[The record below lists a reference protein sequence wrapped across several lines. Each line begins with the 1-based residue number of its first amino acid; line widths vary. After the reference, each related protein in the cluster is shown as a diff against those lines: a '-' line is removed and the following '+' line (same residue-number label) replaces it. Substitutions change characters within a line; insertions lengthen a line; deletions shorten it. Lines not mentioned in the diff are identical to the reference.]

1 VTTAV
6 APEAAGPTTAPP
18 ARPTGAPTGAS
29 SPASAAAPEETAEPT
44 PGQRIKACFERL
56 AVALIHRGT
65 DVIVDKADG
74 LADRLD
80 EIKENGGV
88 GLGAAFGAGYAY
100 MAGKNPVVGAL
111 KGAWS
116 SLSTGKKVG
125 IVLGLVL
132 LGLLSPVALVIALVA
147 LLVWAI
153 VKAAKS

>member
-1 VTTAV
+1 MTTAV

-29 SPASAAAPEETAEPT
+29 SPAAAAPGDTAEQT

-74 LADRLD
+74 LADKLE

-116 SLSTGKKVG
+116 SLGTGTKVG

-153 VKAAKS
+153 VKAVKS

>member
-1 VTTAV
+1 VSTAV
-6 APEAAGPTTAPP
+6 APEASGPTTAPP
-18 ARPTGAPTGAS
+18 ARPTGEPSEAPGNT
-29 SPASAAAPEETAEPT
+29 PDETSEPT

-65 DVIVDKADG
+65 DAIVDRADG
-74 LADRLD
+74 LSEKLE
-80 EIKENGGV
+80 EIRDNGGV

-116 SLSTGKKVG
+116 ALGTGQKVG

-132 LGLLSPVALVIALVA
+132 LGLLSPVALVVALVA

-153 VKAAKS
+153 VKAVKS